1 VVRIVFFIDRR
12 HETPFNFESADL
24 HEYRDRFKNDNTNL
38 TVNKIII
45 EMIAFF
51 NREEWNSEENEGF
64 LCMHHVHRAS
74 CINSSFI
81 ARHSFAAWWWRR
93 AAPDLQE
100 DHLPIFSIMEKSQ
113 ELLLLHRIESNQPFS
128 FLSATI
134 FVSQR

>member
-1 VVRIVFFIDRR
+1 VFFETQNRNRGPNCFFID

-45 EMIAFF
+45 KMIAFF

-74 CINSSFI
+74 I
-81 ARHSFAAWWWRR
+81 RHSS
-93 AAPDLQE
+93 LVT
-100 DHLPIFSIMEKSQ
+100 
-113 ELLLLHRIESNQPFS
+113 LLLHGGGTAPRRS
-128 FLSATI
+128 
-134 FVSQR
+134 